1 MDIRDRIF
9 AATGKVK
16 ADTIFTGGHI
26 VNVNTK
32 EILDR
37 DIAVKDGYIAGIG
50 DVSCLKGDDTQLID
64 VSGRYI
70 CPGLIDGHVHFES
83 SMVTL
88 SQFSMSALEHGTT
101 SVVIDPHEIANV
113 LGRKGIEIVLEEAR
127 SLPLNAFVAISSCV
141 PATVF
146 ETAGASISADDIDS
160 LIDNENVVG
169 LGEMMDYPG
178 VLSGDDNKLSM
189 IRAALKDK
197 LVVDGHCPA
206 LTGEQLWGYI
216 AAGISTDHESIEYEE
231 ALEKLRLGMKL
242 MIREGSAAKSLDR
255 FLPRLIEDGVSL
267 ENVFFVTD
275 DKHPSDLMEGYMD
288 VIVRRAIEIGLSPI
302 DAICMASINTAKNYH
317 IDNQVGSISIGR
329 KADLIVL
336 DDLDTFSIDSIYA
349 AGKPVDG
356 FTPSYDHPDLVF
368 NTISFSKVDA
378 SDLQL
383 KADADRDYKVSVIK
397 VLPDLI
403 LTEKENAILHSDR
416 DGVLLPDVDNDILC
430 AAVIERHGKTGN
442 IGLGFIKGIGIR
454 NGAIGQSIGHD
465 SHNVVVTGDNHSDMA
480 LCANTIRDMNGG
492 ICVVND
498 GKVVDKLE
506 LPFAGLL
513 STLPVEEVEKRLND
527 LHMAV
532 KSIGCSLPAPFITHS
547 FIALPVIPSL
557 RLTDMGLF
565 DVDNFSLVSPIEEEV
580 KSSEK

>member
-1 MDIRDRIF
+1 MDIKDRIF

-16 ADTIFTGGHI
+16 ADTIFTGGCI

-32 EILDR
+32 EILDW
-37 DIAVKDGYIAGIG
+37 DIAVKDGYIVGIG
-50 DVSCLKGDDTQLID
+50 DVSCLKGDATHLID

-70 CPGLIDGHVHFES
+70 CPGLVDGHVHFES

-88 SQFSMSALEHGTT
+88 SQFSVPALQHGTT

-113 LGRKGIEIVLEEAR
+113 LGKKGIELVLEEAS
-127 SLPLNAFVAISSCV
+127 SLLLNAFVAISSCV
-141 PATVF
+141 PATTF

-178 VLSGDDNKLSM
+178 VLFGDENKLSI
-189 IRAALKDK
+189 IRAALKDR

-206 LTGEQLWGYI
+206 ISGEQLWGYM

-275 DKHPSDLMEGYMD
+275 DKHPSDLMKGYMD
-288 VIVRRAIEIGLSPI
+288 VIVRRAIAMGLSPI
-302 DAICMASINTAKNYH
+302 DAICMASINTAKHYH
-317 IDNQVGSISIGR
+317 LDNVVGSISIGR
-329 KADLIVL
+329 KADLVVL
-336 DDLDTFSIDSIYA
+336 NDLDTFSIDSVYA
-349 AGKPVDG
+349 AGKAVEG
-356 FTPSYDHPDLVF
+356 FTASYDYPNVVF
-368 NTISFSKVDA
+368 DTVRFPQVRP

-383 KADADRDYKVSVIK
+383 TAGPDSDHRVSVIK

-403 LTEKENAILHSDR
+403 LTEKESVILHSDTN
-416 DGVLLPDVDNDILC
+416 GVLLPDLGNDILSVV
-430 AAVIERHGKTGN
+430 VIERHGRNGN
-442 IGLGFIKGIGIR
+442 IGLGFIKGIGIS

-480 LCANTIRDMNGG
+480 LCANTIREMNGG
-492 ICVVND
+492 ICVVSD
-498 GKVVDKLE
+498 GKVVGKLE

-565 DVDNFSLVSPIEEEV
+565 DVDTFSLVSPIVED
-580 KSSEK
+580 KKI

>member
-1 MDIRDRIF
+1 MDIRDRIL
-9 AATGKVK
+9 AATGVIK
-16 ADTIFTGGHI
+16 ADSIFTGGRI

-37 DIAVKDGYIAGIG
+37 DIAVKDGYIVGIG
-50 DVSCLKGDDTQLID
+50 DVSCLKGDDTRVID
-64 VSGRYI
+64 VGGRYI
-70 CPGLIDGHVHFES
+70 SPGLIDGHVHFES

-88 SQFSMSALEHGTT
+88 SQFSVPALEHGTT

-113 LGRKGIEIVLEEAR
+113 LGRKGIELVLEEAA

-141 PATVF
+141 PATAF
-146 ETAGASISADDIDS
+146 ETAGAAISAGDIDS

-178 VLSGDDNKLSM
+178 VLGGDENKLSM
-189 IRAALKDK
+189 IRAALRDR

-206 LTGEQLWGYI
+206 ISGEQLWGYM

-255 FLPRLIEDGVSL
+255 FLPRLIEEGISL

-275 DKHPSDLMEGYMD
+275 DKHPSDLMKGYMD
-288 VIVRRAIEIGLSPI
+288 VIVRRAIAMGLSPM
-302 DAICMASINTAKNYH
+302 DAICMASINTAKHYH
-317 IDNQVGSISIGR
+317 LDNVVGSISIGR

-336 DDLDTFSIDSIYA
+336 DDLETFSIDSVYA

-356 FTPSYDHPDLVF
+356 FIPSYEYPDAVF
-368 NTISFSKVDA
+368 NTVQFSQVSE

-383 KADADRDYKVSVIK
+383 KAGPDSDHRVSVIK

-403 LTEKENAILHSDR
+403 LTEKESAILHSDSN
-416 DGVLLPDVDNDILC
+416 GVLLPDLDNDILSV
-430 AAVIERHGKTGN
+430 AVIERHGRSGN
-442 IGLGFIKGIGIR
+442 IGLGFIKGIGIK

-480 LCANTIRDMNGG
+480 LCANTIREMNGG
-492 ICVVND
+492 ICVVSD
-498 GKVVDKLE
+498 GKVAGKLE

-513 STLPVEEVEKRLND
+513 STLPVEEVEKQLNE
-527 LHMAV
+527 LHSAV
-532 KSIGCSLPAPFITHS
+532 KSIGCDLPAPFITHS

-565 DVDNFSLVSPIEEEV
+565 DVEKFSLVSPIEDE
-580 KSSEK
+580 

>member
-1 MDIRDRIF
+1 MDIRDKIF

-16 ADTIFTGGHI
+16 ADTIFTGGHV

-37 DIAVKDGYIAGIG
+37 DIAVKNGYIVGIG
-50 DVSCLKGDDTQLID
+50 EVSCLKGDDTQLID

-88 SQFSMSALEHGTT
+88 SQFSVSALEHGTT
-101 SVVIDPHEIANV
+101 SVLIDPHEIANV
-113 LGRKGIEIVLEEAR
+113 LGRKGIELVLEEAK
-127 SLPLNAFVAISSCV
+127 SLPLNVFVAISSCV

-146 ETAGASISADDIDS
+146 ETSGASISSDDIDS

-178 VLSGDDNKLSM
+178 VLSGDENKLSM
-189 IRAALKDK
+189 IRTALKDK

-206 LTGEQLWGYI
+206 LTDEQLWGYI

-242 MIREGSAAKSLDR
+242 MIREGSAAKSFDR
-255 FLPRLIEDGVSL
+255 FLPRFIEDGVSL

-288 VIVRRAIEIGLSPI
+288 VIVRRAIAMGLSPI
-302 DAICMASINTAKNYH
+302 DAICMSSINTAKHYH
-317 IDNQVGSISIGR
+317 LDNVVGSISIGR

-336 DDLDTFSIDSIYA
+336 DDLDAFSISSVYA

-356 FTPSYDHPDLVF
+356 FTPSYEYPDLVF
-368 NTISFSKVDA
+368 NTVRFSEVDA
-378 SDLQL
+378 SDMQL
-383 KADADRDYKVSVIK
+383 KATPDKDYRVSVIK
-397 VLPDLI
+397 ILPDLI
-403 LTEKENAILHSDR
+403 LTEKENAILHSDL
-416 DGVLLPDVDNDILC
+416 DGVLLPDGDNDVLSV
-430 AAVIERHGKTGN
+430 AVIERHGKAGN

-480 LCANTIRDMNGG
+480 LCANNIREMNGG

-498 GKVVDKLE
+498 GKVVDRLE

-527 LHMAV
+527 LHIAV
-532 KSIGCSLPAPFITHS
+532 KSIGCTLPAPFITHS

-565 DVDNFSLVSPIEEEV
+565 DVDNFSLVSPIGEEMG
-580 KSSEK
+580 SSK

>member
-1 MDIRDRIF
+1 MDIRDRIL
-9 AATGKVK
+9 AATGEVK

-26 VNVNTK
+26 INVNTK

-37 DIAVKDGYIAGIG
+37 DIAVKGGYIVGIG
-50 DVSCLKGDDTQLID
+50 DVSSLKGDDTQVID
-64 VSGRYI
+64 ASGRYI

-88 SQFSMSALEHGTT
+88 SQFSVPALEHGTT

-113 LGRKGIEIVLEEAR
+113 LGRKGIELVLEEAA
-127 SLPLNAFVAISSCV
+127 SLPLNAFVSISSCV
-141 PATVF
+141 PATAF
-146 ETAGASISADDIDS
+146 ETAGAAISAEDIDS
-160 LIDNENVVG
+160 LIANENVVG

-178 VLSGDDNKLSM
+178 VLFGDENKLSM
-189 IRAALKDK
+189 IRAALRER
-197 LVVDGHCPA
+197 LVIDGHCPA
-206 LTGEQLWGYI
+206 LSGEQLWGYM

-255 FLPRLIEDGVSL
+255 FLPRLIGEGISL
-267 ENVFFVTD
+267 DNVFFVTD

-288 VIVRRAIEIGLSPI
+288 VIVRRAIAMGLSPM
-302 DAICMASINTAKNYH
+302 DAICMASINTAKHYH
-317 IDNQVGSISIGR
+317 LDNLVGSISIGR
-329 KADLIVL
+329 KADLIIL
-336 DDLDTFSIDSIYA
+336 DDLDTFRIDSVYA
-349 AGKPVDG
+349 AGKLVDG
-356 FTPSYDHPDLVF
+356 LSPSYEYPDLVF
-368 NTISFSKVDA
+368 DTVRFPQIDA

-383 KADADRDYKVSVIK
+383 KTDPDRDYRVSVIS

-403 LTEKENAILHSDR
+403 LTEKETATLHSDGE
-416 DGVLLPDVDNDILC
+416 GVLVPDLDNDILSV
-430 AAVIERHGKTGN
+430 AVIERHGKNGN
-442 IGLGFIKGIGIR
+442 IGLGFIRGIGIK

-480 LCANTIRDMNGG
+480 LCANTIREMNGG
-492 ICVVND
+492 ICVVSD
-498 GKVVDKLE
+498 GRVVAKLE

-513 STLPVEEVEKRLND
+513 STLPVEDVEKRLNE
-527 LHMAV
+527 LHTAV
-532 KSIGCSLPAPFITHS
+532 KSIGCDLPAPFITHS

-565 DVDNFSLVSPIEEEV
+565 DVESFSLVSPIEDE
-580 KSSEK
+580 

>member
-1 MDIRDRIF
+1 M
-9 AATGKVK
+9 
-16 ADTIFTGGHI
+16 
-26 VNVNTK
+26 
-32 EILDR
+32 
-37 DIAVKDGYIAGIG
+37 
-50 DVSCLKGDDTQLID
+50 
-64 VSGRYI
+64 
-70 CPGLIDGHVHFES
+70 
-83 SMVTL
+83 
-88 SQFSMSALEHGTT
+88 
-101 SVVIDPHEIANV
+101 
-113 LGRKGIEIVLEEAR
+113 
-127 SLPLNAFVAISSCV
+127 NAFVAISSCV
-141 PATVF
+141 PATAF
-146 ETAGASISADDIDS
+146 ETAGASISAEDIGF

-178 VLSGDDNKLSM
+178 VVSGDENKLSM

-206 LTGEQLWGYI
+206 LAGEQLWGYM

-255 FLPRLIEDGVSL
+255 FLPRLIGDGVSL

-288 VIVRRAIEIGLSPI
+288 VIVRRAIAMGLSPI
-302 DAICMASINTAKNYH
+302 DAICMASINTAKHYH
-317 IDNQVGSISIGR
+317 LDNVVGSISIGR

-336 DDLDTFSIDSIYA
+336 DDLETFSINSVYA
-349 AGKPVDG
+349 AGKSVDG
-356 FTPSYDHPDLVF
+356 FIPSYEYPDLVF
-368 NTISFSKVDA
+368 NTVSFSQVEA

-383 KADADRDYKVSVIK
+383 KADPSRGYRVSVIK

-403 LTEKENAILHSDR
+403 LTEKENAILHSDL
-416 DGVLLPDVDNDILC
+416 DGVLLPDAGDDILSV
-430 AAVIERHGKTGN
+430 AVIERHGKNGN
-442 IGLGFIKGIGIR
+442 IGRGFIKGIGIR

-480 LCANTIRDMNGG
+480 LCANTIREMNGG
-492 ICVVND
+492 ICVVSD

-513 STLPVEEVEKRLND
+513 STLPVEEVEKRLDD

-565 DVDNFSLVSPIEEEV
+565 DVNIFSLVSPIEEEN
-580 KSSEK
+580 